1 MVGSR
6 LRDVGRKPDP
16 VYGSTSVYLN
26 MAGTAPARK
35 PRPMT
40 RSTRFVCIIQLTGC
54 FVELRNSLEP
64 ADLRCLPACRE
75 LDAVVSTGACARSG
89 PDTAFWEVWTRLW

>member
-40 RSTRFVCIIQLTGC
+40 RSTRFVCIIQLTSC
-54 FVELRNSLEP
+54 FVELEIVSSL
-64 ADLRCLPACRE
+64 RTFVACRH
-75 LDAVVSTGACARSG
+75 AGNSM
-89 PDTAFWEVWTRLW
+89 P